1 VGYSLPEG
9 GVPICSV
16 GGEGERSDGLPGG
29 RTPSQEPKKRSK
41 GAAERDEFLRV
52 LWRMELSRIDP
63 GRLVFVDEMGTH
75 TSLAPLYAYAPVGE
89 RAFFE
94 VPRTRGKNT
103 TLLTSMIT
111 EGMGPSMAVEGATT
125 SRVFETYVERV
136 LAPALRCGQVVVMDN
151 LGAHR
156 PRRIR
161 ELIEERGCEL
171 IYLPSYS
178 PDFNPIEQ
186 ALSKIKHLL
195 RRIAARTKE
204 FLIEAMGWALAAVS
218 AQDVRGFF
226 INCGYRTPAQQL

>member
-1 VGYSLPEG
+1 
-9 GVPICSV
+9 
-16 GGEGERSDGLPGG
+16 
-29 RTPSQEPKKRSK
+29 
-41 GAAERDEFLRV
+41 LRV
-52 LWRMELSRIDP
+52 LWRMGLSRIDP

-75 TSLAPLYAYAPVGE
+75 TSLAPLYAYAPIGE

-94 VPRTRGKNT
+94 VPRNRGKNT
-103 TLLTSMIT
+103 TLLTSMT
-111 EGMGPSMAVEGATT
+111 LEGMGPSMAVEGATT
-125 SRVFETYVERV
+125 SRVFEAYVERM

-186 ALSKIKHLL
+186 ALSKIKHIL
-195 RRIAARTKE
+195 RKIAARTKE
-204 FLIEAMGWALAAVS
+204 ILIEAMGRALAAVS

-226 INCGYRTPAQQL
+226 VHCGYRAPAQQL